1 MQNYSSTYTAVL
13 ATLLAPI
20 AGNYFSDA
28 CAGEVSGV
36 VAGTFVALISAGYLL
51 IQRYKKGDITVLG
64 TKR

>member
-1 MQNYSSTYTAVL
+1 MEKYSTTYTAVL

-36 VAGTFVALISAGYLL
+36 VAGSIIALASAGFLL
-51 IQRYKKGDITVLG
+51 VKRYSKGGVSVLG
-64 TKR
+64 VRV

>member
-1 MQNYSSTYTAVL
+1 MEKYSTTYTAVL

-36 VAGTFVALISAGYLL
+36 VAGSIIALASAGYLL
-51 IQRYKKGDITVLG
+51 MQRYKKGDITALG
-64 TKR
+64 VKI